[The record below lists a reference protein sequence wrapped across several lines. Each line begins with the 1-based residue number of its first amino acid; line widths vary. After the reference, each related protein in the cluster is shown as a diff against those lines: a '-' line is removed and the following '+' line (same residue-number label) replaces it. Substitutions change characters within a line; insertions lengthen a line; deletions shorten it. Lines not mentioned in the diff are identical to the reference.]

1 LLHGQLPTAEKA
13 DVMSSFSSGG
23 VDALVSTSVIEVGV
37 DVANA
42 TVMVIEGARRFGLSQ
57 LHQLRGRV
65 GRGAEESYC
74 FLMAEGEEE
83 TVLSRLAL
91 FARTN
96 DGFALAE
103 ADLMA
108 RGEGQLFGE
117 RQSGFGDLE
126 VASLFRDRRLLEE
139 ARALAEQVLARKLL
153 PDASRR
159 FLLAAA
165 EERFGGRVT
174 WMEKV

>member
-1 LLHGQLPTAEKA
+1 MAKFAAGEA
-13 DVMSSFSSGG
+13 
-23 VDALVSTSVIEVGV
+23 DALVSTSVIEVGV

-65 GRGAEESYC
+65 GRGEGESHC

-83 TVLSRLAL
+83 AVLNRLAL
-91 FARTN
+91 FARTS

-103 ADLMA
+103 ADMLA

-117 RQSGFGDLE
+117 RQSGYGDLE
-126 VASLFRDRRLLEE
+126 VASLLRDRRLLEE
-139 ARALAEQVLARKLL
+139 ARALAKQVLLGQDARQRG
-153 PDASRR
+153 ASRSPIPGEALR
-159 FLLAAA
+159 FLMDEA
-165 EERFGGRVT
+165 EQRFGSRVT
-174 WMEKV
+174 WIERV